1 MCSWAQRSDPTLS
14 GTFQHGTRCSW
25 AQQSDPIQS
34 DTCLHCTS
42 CSWPPQSVRL
52 QSGTCQ
58 ASTKSSCRP
67 WSGLSHAGI
76 RHSDAQRGCVLILKL
91 HKLACLMHQYI
102 LAALCIVAYY
112 LILRFPLRFKNINLF
127 IACFGL
133 NSDIRFN
140 ESIQDKYWRK
150 HYNHDDLYNKLKN
163 SVGKIKRTKLLWT
176 ADGNDDDNN
185 Y

>member
-1 MCSWAQRSDPTLS
+1 MADLTLSGTFRVHTMCSWAQQSDPTLS

-91 HKLACLMHQYI
+91 HTLACLMHQYI

-112 LILRFPLRFKNINLF
+112 LFLCFKAFLHATITSICLLHVSD
-127 IACFGL
+127 L
-133 NSDIRFN
+133 NEFR
-140 ESIQDKYWRK
+140 YTT
-150 HYNHDDLYNKLKN
+150 NKIYPRYISMK
-163 SVGKIKRTKLLWT
+163 KLQSW
-176 ADGNDDDNN
+176 
-185 Y
+185 